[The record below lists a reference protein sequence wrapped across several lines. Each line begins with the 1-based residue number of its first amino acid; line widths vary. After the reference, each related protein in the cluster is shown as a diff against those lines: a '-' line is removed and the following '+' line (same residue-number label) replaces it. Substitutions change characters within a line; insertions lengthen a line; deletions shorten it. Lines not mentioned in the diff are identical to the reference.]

1 MVPRVAG
8 SSPVIRPKWLWVML
22 TTIEIYMKLA
32 IIIIAMWCLVLEF
45 IVQSAER
52 KSKTFEEERQR
63 ERERKARA
71 REEWAKRYR
80 K

>member
-1 MVPRVAG
+1 
-8 SSPVIRPKWLWVML
+8 
-22 TTIEIYMKLA
+22 MKLA

-63 ERERKARA
+63 ERERKARE

>member
-1 MVPRVAG
+1 
-8 SSPVIRPKWLWVML
+8 ML

-32 IIIIAMWCLVLEF
+32 IIIIVMWCLVLEF

-52 KSKTFEEERQR
+52 KSKTLEEERQR
-63 ERERKARA
+63 ERERKARE